1 MALLNDRR
9 RLVLLLVL
17 FLSGF
22 LCTVLFSNFMV
33 WNEGREG
40 FILKDPILSMIIP
53 RDLSLPTFLL
63 TNISIY
69 AGLIF
74 TMRRPE
80 GVFYVCVAAIT
91 ICFLRIISIFF
102 VPLEPPIGIIP
113 LRDILTEALFYKG
126 FVMQKDLFFSGHTA
140 NIVLVGLLVDNL
152 WLKRI
157 MMIIAGF
164 VGTFLIIQHVH
175 YSIDVLAAPFFAVLA
190 YKTSVFIVNRYM
202 LGNTD
207 YSLRSGIVIEEL
219 GLKEQKSVTK
229 EFSH

>member
-1 MALLNDRR
+1 
-9 RLVLLLVL
+9 
-17 FLSGF
+17 
-22 LCTVLFSNFMV
+22 
-33 WNEGREG
+33 
-40 FILKDPILSMIIP
+40 
-53 RDLSLPTFLL
+53 
-63 TNISIY
+63 
-69 AGLIF
+69 
-74 TMRRPE
+74 
-80 GVFYVCVAAIT
+80 
-91 ICFLRIISIFF
+91 
-102 VPLEPPIGIIP
+102 
-113 LRDILTEALFYKG
+113 
-126 FVMQKDLFFSGHTA
+126 MQKDLFFSGHTA